1 MGAIFTEMVDSG
13 EKRDRRGRRVYP
25 RAERRRLVE
34 LYHSSGMTMAE
45 FARRES
51 INYSTMVGWV
61 ARSSKATSVKPM
73 RFAEVHLPERRTA
86 PARADERL
94 EVQLTDGTVLRGSNV
109 KDVIAV
115 LRAIRS

>member
-1 MGAIFTEMVDSG
+1 MGAIATEIVDRG
-13 EKRDRRGRRVYP
+13 EKRDAGGRRVFP
-25 RAERRRLVE
+25 REERRRLVE
-34 LYHSSGMTMAE
+34 LYHASGMTVAE

-51 INYSTMVGWV
+51 INYSTMTGWV

-73 RFAEVHLPERRTA
+73 RFAEVHLPERRTE
-86 PARADERL
+86 PAKADERL

-115 LRAIRS
+115 LRALRC